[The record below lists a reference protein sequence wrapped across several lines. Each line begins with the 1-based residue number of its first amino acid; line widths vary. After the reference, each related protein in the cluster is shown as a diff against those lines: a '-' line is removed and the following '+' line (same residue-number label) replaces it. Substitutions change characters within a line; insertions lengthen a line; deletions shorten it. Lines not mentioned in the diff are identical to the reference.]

1 MNKINYSKD
10 YKWNQWLA
18 GLIDGDG
25 CFETSNKS
33 SIAQFS
39 LTMHSSDERC
49 LYRVKQKI
57 GGSVKPVSGARAMRL
72 RLSSKPHIKS
82 LVERINPFVLNSIRR
97 SQLNIVCEKLGIEPQ
112 NTDAFSWESSY
123 GSGLFDSDGSVVLS
137 VKKHEAG
144 LNLGGLEGKVER
156 LKNARSIQLSIKV
169 TQKLEEN
176 VAFMSTPFP
185 QVQKGT
191 ALSQKSE
198 VDNKFGYIYLD
209 KAQNSYYSWCISC
222 RSDILRFCHY
232 NKQNPSRSVKMH
244 RLLLIPRFYELWSKK
259 PYNSEPNSLLKK
271 QWFEFAEK
279 WFKYSC

>member
-1 MNKINYSKD
+1 MDKMNYSKD

-18 GLIDGDG
+18 GLIDGNG
-25 CFETSNKS
+25 CFDTSSKG

-57 GGSVKPVSGARAMRL
+57 GGNVKPVSGARAMRL

-82 LVERINPFVLNSIRR
+82 LVERINPFVLNNIRR
-97 SQLNIVCEKLGIEPQ
+97 SQLNIVCERLGIEAQ
-112 NTDAFSWESSY
+112 NTGVFSWESSY

-137 VKKHEAG
+137 VKEHEAEP
-144 LNLGGLEGKVER
+144 NLAGLEGKVER
-156 LKNARSIQLSIKV
+156 LKNARSIQLAIKV

-185 QVQKGT
+185 RVQKN
-191 ALSQKSE
+191 E
-198 VDNKFGYIYLD
+198 VDNKFGYIYFD
-209 KAQNSYYSWCISC
+209 KAQNGYYSWCISC

-232 NKQNPSRSVKMH
+232 SKQNPSRSVKMH
-244 RLLLIPRFYELWSKK
+244 RLLLIPKFYELWGRK
-259 PYNSEPNSLLKK
+259 PYNSEPNSLLEK

-279 WFKYSC
+279 WFKYSW